1 MVVLRKL
8 RRQRRSF
15 EATIHHPVT
24 SPVTCTYEVQSHA
37 DSKQEVCTGQT
48 LVRGRDRGCPYINT
62 VHSSALC
69 VQKVLHD
76 DLLKEDA
83 QKRDPNSDEQLG
95 VVRDTYTREIT
106 RGPMDGAA

>member
-1 MVVLRKL
+1 MVGGLD
-8 RRQRRSF
+8 
-15 EATIHHPVT
+15 H
-24 SPVTCTYEVQSHA
+24 
-37 DSKQEVCTGQT
+37 VCIY
-48 LVRGRDRGCPYINT
+48 LHT
-62 VHSSALC
+62 VHSLVLC